1 MKELRQ
7 KITIGVIMAA
17 VLVCASIAG
26 AYTRDWS
33 NSSPI
38 DHTLNS
44 SWPAEIRKIRVD
56 VSDRLTGQIY
66 GFTAGESTEGVKHL
80 LFVDQASDPTVAT
93 DKIQLFGKA
102 VSTKTELFFEDEDA
116 NVTQVTNAG
125 YLNAAAF
132 GSQVIPAANV
142 GFPSG
147 SIIQYAGSS
156 APSGWLLCDGSAVS
170 RTTYSTLFA
179 VTSTLYGSGDGTTT
193 FNVPNFKS
201 KGAMGYN
208 ASDTPFDTIGETG
221 GEQTHTLTVPEMPA
235 HSHQLSM
242 SSSGGATGSHTYEYN
257 GSGGDSAGALNV
269 QITGETVNPTGGGGS
284 HNVLDPYVTVN
295 FIIKT

>member
-1 MKELRQ
+1 MFNRKFL
-7 KITIGVIMAA
+7 KLSGLAIGLLIIGSTIAA
-17 VLVCASIAG
+17 

-44 SWPAEIRKIRVD
+44 AWPSEMRKIRVD

-66 GFTAGESTEGVKHL
+66 GFTAGESTEGIKKL
-80 LFVDQASDPTVAT
+80 LFVDQGSNPTVAT

-102 VSTKTELFFEDEDA
+102 VSTKTELFLEDEDA
-116 NVTQVTNAG
+116 TVTQITNAG

-132 GSQVIPAANV
+132 GSQVIPAVNV
-142 GFPSG
+142 GFPAG

-170 RTTYSTLFA
+170 RTTYSSLFA
-179 VTSTLYGSGDGTTT
+179 VTSTLYGTGDGSTT

-201 KGAMGYN
+201 KLPMGYN
-208 ASDTPFDTIGETG
+208 ASDTPFDTLGETG
-221 GEQTHTLTVPEMPA
+221 GSQTHTLSQSELPSYDLSQSSCNNNSGAGESGGVVECQSANINSTVPI
-235 HSHQLSM
+235 
-242 SSSGGATGSHTYEYN
+242 SSGGSGSSMN
-257 GSGGDSAGALNV
+257 ILN
-269 QITGETVNPTGGGGS
+269 
-284 HNVLDPYVTVN
+284 PYLTVN